1 MTSTEKAA
9 EITFKVE
16 LDAYITHKSN
26 YENNNAIIASSLINQ
41 CDDSVAQQLTEMK
54 DHTTGKYGILWV
66 LAALN
71 QLCSIIHNDEIP
83 LLQVT
88 TAFRKL
94 FVHKQPEN
102 QHATQFRE
110 EFDHNIRALK
120 AVGATITLPAACL
133 KLEENLEQTT
143 TLTDNE
149 KQKRAFERLMALV
162 FLNQCGPSAEQTH
175 TLLKTQYVQN
185 QDNYPAN
192 ITVTANLVKAAKN

>member
-9 EITFKVE
+9 KITFKVE
-16 LDAYITHKSN
+16 FDAYSTHKSD
-26 YENNNAIIASSLINQ
+26 YENNRAILASSLINQ
-41 CDDSVAQQLTEMK
+41 CDDSVVQQLTEMK

-102 QHATQFRE
+102 QHKTQFRE
-110 EFDHNIRALK
+110 EFEHNVRALK
-120 AVGATITLPAACL
+120 AVGTTITLPAVCL
-133 KLEENLEQTT
+133 KLEEHLEQTT
-143 TLTDNE
+143 ALTDDK
-149 KQKRAFERLMALV
+149 KQDRAFERLMALV

-175 TLLKTQYVQN
+175 TLLKTQYV
-185 QDNYPAN
+185 
-192 ITVTANLVKAAKN
+192 